1 MNGNFSQIVEDA
13 QKLSEAVF
21 QVYPAVAE
29 KYKTIIGPVV
39 NAEQQKILFDLSVT
53 CVGIANKDS
62 RVQQMRDDKKNGHP
76 TPPQPPKP
84 PLDKNPITLDEP
96 SKKPRDERNR
106 PTGQLIEELDIKS
119 PKQAGFLR
127 YQGAISYKEWQRV
140 RDEVSRREI
149 EKAGGFSNPP
159 AKL

>member
-29 KYKTIIGPVV
+29 KYTTIIGPVV
-39 NAEQQKILFDLSVT
+39 NADQQKILFDLSVT

-62 RVQQMRDDKKNGHP
+62 RVQQMRDDKKNSYGRPVP

-84 PLDKNPITLDEP
+84 PLDKDPITLDEP
-96 SKKPRDERNR
+96 SMKPRDERDR
-106 PTGQLIEELDIKS
+106 PTEQLIKELNIKS
-119 PKQAGFLR
+119 PAHAGWLR
-127 YQGAISYKEWQRV
+127 ANKDISYIEWKRV
-140 RDEVSRREI
+140 KDEVSRREI
-149 EKAGGFSNPP
+149 EIGRAQTSP
-159 AKL
+159 